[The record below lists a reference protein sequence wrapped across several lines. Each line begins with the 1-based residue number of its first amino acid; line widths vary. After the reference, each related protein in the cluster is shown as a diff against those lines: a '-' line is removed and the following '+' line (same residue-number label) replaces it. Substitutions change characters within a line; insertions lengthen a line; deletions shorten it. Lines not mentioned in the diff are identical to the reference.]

1 MEGEFKR
8 VSAQSLECA
17 ICLNVFNEPKI
28 LSCSHT
34 FCHPCLK
41 RLLESQLDR
50 KKLPCPVC
58 RKVTDV
64 PGGDIS
70 RVQTNIALMS
80 LVDDVKNQ
88 QQNCTNC
95 KGSENPEAVSY
106 CQECSKYFCVS
117 CHKTH
122 SDWVGFSDHPVSSM
136 SDVCVGK
143 VVLKRRRKCKKHQQ
157 EDEEYF
163 CSQCRRYVCFRCG
176 VMEHERKGHGLVE
189 FAEHEESMKKNIE
202 DLNAKSKRKT
212 ATLKR
217 YIAFV
222 REQRAKLNEARK
234 RVDNHVS
241 KANEEAVKQLA
252 RRKEVLRNQIDKI
265 FKGLEK
271 ELEREEE
278 ASLVEI
284 NHVNA
289 VKELVDN
296 GLKIPLEEN
305 ALTAHDT
312 LCEDLKEVLG
322 RTDPKFDKPRNL
334 LQKGESLAFERYVGN
349 NELGLGRLGNISPKV
364 RNNDIKSVRKPEIK
378 MQTKMSKWNCV
389 SFGLSRIDSM
399 QGMAATP
406 DGGMAIGCPGG
417 IEFRSANGK
426 LQKSILTDKSV
437 YGIGFLTDG
446 RCVVIKSNNVLSI
459 CNSNGEQDGVKFDL
473 RNSPGGGN
481 DVGSMIHN
489 LSCPTLSAYKT
500 QSAPG
505 NPYGLPV
512 ASSRPPS
519 PPCTCLW
526 NHSRGGEVCSLTVD
540 GDNHIYVLDSTHMV
554 DQDQGYMY
562 NHYSSPSSVLLPRVP
577 PSDPGYAFTPPG
589 STQYPTHYPAPPYL
603 HMEHHALGL
612 PSASSAGQ
620 PAPYSSSQSYLVDV
634 PRNPS
639 SLQSKNIQVFTPAGG
654 QASGKIY
661 CPENITP
668 VQIFAMKSQERLLV
682 KDGDF
687 IVKVMDKSGMP
698 RFTITKEIF
707 SAHAFPALS
716 HDDSVLIAWVK
727 HSAGI
732 VTIDRYTSDLKNET
746 TLIANHKIEKSSK
759 RCWYYLQEFTT
770 GELALCTTDMLYV
783 FRNS

>member
-1 MEGEFKR
+1 M
-8 VSAQSLECA
+8 
-17 ICLNVFNEPKI
+17 
-28 LSCSHT
+28 
-34 FCHPCLK
+34 
-41 RLLESQLDR
+41 
-50 KKLPCPVC
+50 
-58 RKVTDV
+58 TDV

-88 QQNCTNC
+88 QQHCTNC
-95 KGSENPEAVSY
+95 KGSENTEAVSY

-122 SDWVGFSDHPVSSM
+122 SDWVGFSDHQVSSM

-271 ELEREEE
+271 ELEKEEE
-278 ASLVEI
+278 ASIVEI

-296 GLKIPLEEN
+296 GLKIPLEED

-312 LCEDLKEVLG
+312 LCEDLKEVLA
-322 RTDPKFDKPRNL
+322 RTDPNFDKPRDV

-349 NELGLGRLGNISPKV
+349 NELGLGRLGNVSPKV
-364 RNNDIKSVRKPEIK
+364 RNNYIKSVRNPEIK

-389 SFGLSRIDSM
+389 SFGLSRLDSM
-399 QGMAATP
+399 RGMAATP
-406 DGGMAIGCPGG
+406 DGGMAIGCTPGG

-426 LQKSILTDKSV
+426 LQKSIILQT
-437 YGIGFLTDG
+437 
-446 RCVVIKSNNVLSI
+446 
-459 CNSNGEQDGVKFDL
+459 
-473 RNSPGGGN
+473 
-481 DVGSMIHN
+481 
-489 LSCPTLSAYKT
+489 
-500 QSAPG
+500 
-505 NPYGLPV
+505 
-512 ASSRPPS
+512 
-519 PPCTCLW
+519 
-526 NHSRGGEVCSLTVD
+526 SL
-540 GDNHIYVLDSTHMV
+540 
-554 DQDQGYMY
+554 
-562 NHYSSPSSVLLPRVP
+562 
-577 PSDPGYAFTPPG
+577 FTG
-589 STQYPTHYPAPPYL
+589 
-603 HMEHHALGL
+603 
-612 PSASSAGQ
+612 
-620 PAPYSSSQSYLVDV
+620 
-634 PRNPS
+634 
-639 SLQSKNIQVFTPAGG
+639 
-654 QASGKIY
+654 
-661 CPENITP
+661 
-668 VQIFAMKSQERLLV
+668 
-682 KDGDF
+682 
-687 IVKVMDKSGMP
+687 
-698 RFTITKEIF
+698 
-707 SAHAFPALS
+707 
-716 HDDSVLIAWVK
+716 
-727 HSAGI
+727 
-732 VTIDRYTSDLKNET
+732 
-746 TLIANHKIEKSSK
+746 
-759 RCWYYLQEFTT
+759 
-770 GELALCTTDMLYV
+770 
-783 FRNS
+783 